1 MSLRISGHHLE
12 VTPAIQ
18 GYVSDKFARISRHFD
33 QVSDI
38 KVLLSIE
45 NEKEKERRQKAECSI
60 HVKGHDFFA
69 ETVHSDLYAA
79 VDLLVDKMDHQV
91 AKHKTKVQNHH
102 HVAAKRLIDAE
113 AWSNT
118 IWDVNTSHALTEKIV
133 PLLLTPDAL
142 ATPSLEDAKTV
153 AGYMPLVLEGE
164 TLLRPHRFM
173 TTVAVWCR
181 I

>member
-18 GYVSDKFARISRHFD
+18 NYVSEKFARINRHFD

-69 ETVHSDLYAA
+69 ETMHADLYAA
-79 VDLLVDKMDHQV
+79 IDLLVDKIDHQV
-91 AKHKTKVQNHH
+91 AKHKTKLQNHH
-102 HVAAKRLIDAE
+102 HVASKRLV
-113 AWSNT
+113 
-118 IWDVNTSHALTEKIV
+118 DVTE
-133 PLLLTPDAL
+133 
-142 ATPSLEDAKTV
+142 
-153 AGYMPLVLEGE
+153 
-164 TLLRPHRFM
+164 
-173 TTVAVWCR
+173 
-181 I
+181 

>member
-1 MSLRISGHHLE
+1 MVCWHDVGLSLLLGACYMSLRISGHHLE

-18 GYVSDKFARISRHFD
+18 GYISEKFARISRHFD

-79 VDLLVDKMDHQV
+79 VDLLVDKMDQQV

-102 HVAAKRLIDAE
+102 HVAAKRLIE
-113 AWSNT
+113 A
-118 IWDVNTSHALTEKIV
+118 
-133 PLLLTPDAL
+133 
-142 ATPSLEDAKTV
+142 
-153 AGYMPLVLEGE
+153 
-164 TLLRPHRFM
+164 
-173 TTVAVWCR
+173 
-181 I
+181 